1 MGQDAMNYGRKTVLR
16 MMLVEVLFAMS
27 NQPVLVALLMH
38 RVGCTCAWN
47 HFRIAMHWE
56 LVTKLVRFV
65 LVMVLYASMG
75 FSTTMNGN
83 CSDIKWCTELRVLYP
98 ILAVAIAVAN
108 MHMVM
113 TLWKLA
119 ERVSQITDEPEKS
132 SSEDVEAPPV
142 TDQAV

>member
-1 MGQDAMNYGRKTVLR
+1 
-16 MMLVEVLFAMS
+16 
-27 NQPVLVALLMH
+27 
-38 RVGCTCAWN
+38 
-47 HFRIAMHWE
+47 MHWE

-142 TDQAV
+142 TDEAASVQVDNHRDSAIFVDAGFSSVHISP